1 MTAGSRRAVRTP
13 TTTPST
19 TPTSTKPMST
29 GMRRTFVVASAS
41 LVAVF
46 AASASPVPVFN
57 VYRAENGLTTADL
70 SLSVVAYFAGT
81 ILALLCLGRLAH
93 HLGRRPTGLAT
104 LVTMI
109 AGSLVLLDVTGLG
122 ALVAGRFLMGIGA
135 GLASSAL
142 TSYIADSAP
151 DRPGWVAGVV
161 TSQAPMLGLTVGS
174 VVAGALVQYLP
185 GARVWVYVAMA
196 ALLALCLLLML
207 GCRETGEP
215 TAGAWR
221 SLRPR
226 VSVPPR
232 ARPLLP
238 VALSVFTAT
247 WALGAF
253 YQSFVPTIARDQLHS
268 DNALVVSLLF
278 AAYMAP
284 SVIGAPLVGR
294 LQPARAQRV
303 GMVVFL
309 AGMAGI
315 LTALVTASVALMTA
329 FTIVASVGQGMGV
342 SASMRGLLVGSTAPE
357 RPSLMAAIY
366 LACYTGAM
374 VPSIIAGQLS
384 HVLPTVTIAFGYGA
398 LALIGTAIT
407 LIFARNPSG
416 A

>member
-1 MTAGSRRAVRTP
+1 MPSAVTAPSSGRNP
-13 TTTPST
+13 TA
-19 TPTSTKPMST
+19 PTSDAL
-29 GMRRTFVVASAS
+29 RRTFVVASAS

-46 AASASPVPVFN
+46 AASAAPVPVFN

-81 ILALLCLGRLAH
+81 IIALLCLGRLAH
-93 HLGRRPTGLAT
+93 HLGRRPVGLAT
-104 LVTMI
+104 LLTMI

-122 ALVAGRFLMGIGA
+122 ALVAGRFLMGVGA

-151 DRPGWVAGVV
+151 DRPAWVAGVV
-161 TSQAPMLGLTVGS
+161 TSQAPMLGLTIGS
-174 VVAGALVQYLP
+174 VISGALVQYVP

-215 TAGAWR
+215 TPGVWR

-226 VSVPPR
+226 VSVPAR
-232 ARPLLP
+232 ARSLLP

-284 SVIGAPLVGR
+284 SVAGAPLVGR
-294 LQPARAQRV
+294 LLPATAQRL
-303 GMVVFL
+303 GMVVFVV
-309 AGMAGI
+309 GVTGI
-315 LTALVTASVALMTA
+315 LVALVTTSVVVMTTA
-329 FTIVASVGQGMGV
+329 TIVASVGQGMGV
-342 SASMRGLLVGSTAPE
+342 SASMRALLLGSTAAE
-357 RPSLMAAIY
+357 RPSLMSAIY

-384 HVLPTVTIAFGYGA
+384 HVLPTVTIAFGYGV
-398 LALIGTAIT
+398 LALVATAIT
-407 LIFARNPSG
+407 LVFARNPSG

>member
-1 MTAGSRRAVRTP
+1 MPSAVTAPSSGQNP
-13 TTTPST
+13 TA
-19 TPTSTKPMST
+19 PTSDAL
-29 GMRRTFVVASAS
+29 RRTFVVASAS

-46 AASASPVPVFN
+46 AASAAPVPVFN

-81 ILALLCLGRLAH
+81 IIALLCLGRLAH
-93 HLGRRPTGLAT
+93 HLGRRPVGLAT
-104 LVTMI
+104 LLTMI

-122 ALVAGRFLMGIGA
+122 ALVAGRFLMGVGA

-151 DRPGWVAGVV
+151 DRPAWVAGVV
-161 TSQAPMLGLTVGS
+161 TSQAPMLGLTIGS
-174 VVAGALVQYLP
+174 VISGALVQYVP
-185 GARVWVYVAMA
+185 GARVWVYVVMA

-215 TAGAWR
+215 TPGVWR

-226 VSVPPR
+226 VSVPAR
-232 ARPLLP
+232 ARSLLP

-284 SVIGAPLVGR
+284 SVAGAPLVGR
-294 LQPARAQRV
+294 LLPATAQRL
-303 GMVVFL
+303 GMVVFVV
-309 AGMAGI
+309 GVTGI
-315 LTALVTASVALMTA
+315 LVALVTTSVVVMTTA
-329 FTIVASVGQGMGV
+329 TIVASVGQGMGV
-342 SASMRGLLVGSTAPE
+342 SASMRALLLGSTAAE

-384 HVLPTVTIAFGYGA
+384 HVLPTVTIAFGYGV
-398 LALIGTAIT
+398 LALVATAIT
-407 LIFARNPSG
+407 LVFARNPSG

>member
-1 MTAGSRRAVRTP
+1 MPSAVTAPSSGRNP
-13 TTTPST
+13 TA
-19 TPTSTKPMST
+19 PTSDAL
-29 GMRRTFVVASAS
+29 RRTFVVASAS

-46 AASASPVPVFN
+46 AASAAPVPVFN

-81 ILALLCLGRLAH
+81 IIALLCLGRLAH
-93 HLGRRPTGLAT
+93 HLGRRPVGLAT
-104 LVTMI
+104 LLTMI

-151 DRPGWVAGVV
+151 DRPAWVAGVV
-161 TSQAPMLGLTVGS
+161 TSQAPMLGLTIGS
-174 VVAGALVQYLP
+174 VISGALVQYVP

-215 TAGAWR
+215 TPGVWR

-226 VSVPPR
+226 VSVPAR
-232 ARPLLP
+232 ASSLLP

-284 SVIGAPLVGR
+284 SVAGAPLVGR
-294 LQPARAQRV
+294 LLPATAQRL
-303 GMVVFL
+303 GMVVFVV
-309 AGMAGI
+309 GVTGI
-315 LTALVTASVALMTA
+315 LVALVTTSVVVMTTA
-329 FTIVASVGQGMGV
+329 TIVASVGQGMGV
-342 SASMRGLLVGSTAPE
+342 SASMRALLLGSTAAE

-384 HVLPTVTIAFGYGA
+384 HVLPTVTIAFGYGV
-398 LALIGTAIT
+398 LALVATAIT
-407 LIFARNPSG
+407 LVFARNPSG

>member
-1 MTAGSRRAVRTP
+1 MPSAVTAPSSGQNP
-13 TTTPST
+13 TA
-19 TPTSTKPMST
+19 PTSDAL
-29 GMRRTFVVASAS
+29 RRTFVVASAS

-46 AASASPVPVFN
+46 AASAAPVPVFN

-81 ILALLCLGRLAH
+81 IIALLCLGRLAH
-93 HLGRRPTGLAT
+93 HLGRRPVGLAT
-104 LVTMI
+104 LLTMI

-151 DRPGWVAGVV
+151 DRPAWVAGVV
-161 TSQAPMLGLTVGS
+161 TSQAPMLGLTIGS
-174 VVAGALVQYLP
+174 VISGALVQYVP
-185 GARVWVYVAMA
+185 GARVWVYVVMA

-215 TAGAWR
+215 TPGVWR

-226 VSVPPR
+226 LSVPAR
-232 ARPLLP
+232 ARSLLP

-253 YQSFVPTIARDQLHS
+253 YQSFVPTIARDQMHS

-284 SVIGAPLVGR
+284 SVAGAPLVGR
-294 LQPARAQRV
+294 LLPATAQRL
-303 GMVVFL
+303 GMVVFVV
-309 AGMAGI
+309 GVTGI
-315 LTALVTASVALMTA
+315 LVALVTASVVVMTTA
-329 FTIVASVGQGMGV
+329 TIVASVGQGMGV
-342 SASMRGLLVGSTAPE
+342 SASMRALLLGSTAAE

-384 HVLPTVTIAFGYGA
+384 HVLPTVTIAFGYGV
-398 LALIGTAIT
+398 LALVATAIT
-407 LIFARNPSG
+407 LVFARNPSG

>member
-1 MTAGSRRAVRTP
+1 MPSAVTAPSSGRNP
-13 TTTPST
+13 TA
-19 TPTSTKPMST
+19 PTSDAL
-29 GMRRTFVVASAS
+29 RRTFVVASAS

-46 AASASPVPVFN
+46 AASAAPVPVFN

-81 ILALLCLGRLAH
+81 IIALLCLGRLAH
-93 HLGRRPTGLAT
+93 HLGRRPVGLAT
-104 LVTMI
+104 LLTMI

-122 ALVAGRFLMGIGA
+122 ALVAGRFLMGVGA

-151 DRPGWVAGVV
+151 DRPAWVAGVV
-161 TSQAPMLGLTVGS
+161 TSQAPMLGLTIGS
-174 VVAGALVQYLP
+174 VISGALVQYVP

-196 ALLALCLLLML
+196 ELLALCLLLML

-215 TAGAWR
+215 TPGVWR

-226 VSVPPR
+226 VSVPAR
-232 ARPLLP
+232 ARSLLP

-284 SVIGAPLVGR
+284 SVAGAPLVGR
-294 LQPARAQRV
+294 LLPATAQRL
-303 GMVVFL
+303 GMVVFVV
-309 AGMAGI
+309 GVTGI
-315 LTALVTASVALMTA
+315 LVALVTTSVVVMTTA
-329 FTIVASVGQGMGV
+329 TIVASVGQGMGV
-342 SASMRGLLVGSTAPE
+342 SASMRALLLGSTAAE

-384 HVLPTVTIAFGYGA
+384 HVLPTVTIAFGYGV
-398 LALIGTAIT
+398 LALVATAIT
-407 LIFARNPSG
+407 LVFARNPSG

>member
-1 MTAGSRRAVRTP
+1 MPSAVTAPSSGRNP
-13 TTTPST
+13 TA
-19 TPTSTKPMST
+19 PTSDAL
-29 GMRRTFVVASAS
+29 RRTFVVASAS

-46 AASASPVPVFN
+46 AASAAPVPVFN

-81 ILALLCLGRLAH
+81 IIALLCLGRLAH
-93 HLGRRPTGLAT
+93 HLGRRPVGLAT
-104 LVTMI
+104 LLTMI

-122 ALVAGRFLMGIGA
+122 ALVAGRFLMGVGA

-151 DRPGWVAGVV
+151 DRPAWVAGVV
-161 TSQAPMLGLTVGS
+161 TSQAPMLGLTIGS
-174 VVAGALVQYLP
+174 VISGALVQYVP
-185 GARVWVYVAMA
+185 GARVWVYVVMA

-215 TAGAWR
+215 TPGVWR

-226 VSVPPR
+226 VSVPAR
-232 ARPLLP
+232 ARSLLP

-284 SVIGAPLVGR
+284 SVAGAPLVGR
-294 LQPARAQRV
+294 LLPATAQRL
-303 GMVVFL
+303 GMVVFVV
-309 AGMAGI
+309 GVTGI
-315 LTALVTASVALMTA
+315 LVALVTTSVVVMTTA
-329 FTIVASVGQGMGV
+329 TIVASVGQGMGV
-342 SASMRGLLVGSTAPE
+342 SASMRALLLGSTAAE

-384 HVLPTVTIAFGYGA
+384 HVLPTVTIAFGYGV
-398 LALIGTAIT
+398 LALVATAIT
-407 LIFARNPSG
+407 LVFARNPSG

>member
-1 MTAGSRRAVRTP
+1 MPSAVTAPSSGRNP
-13 TTTPST
+13 TA
-19 TPTSTKPMST
+19 PTSDAL
-29 GMRRTFVVASAS
+29 RRTFVVASAS

-46 AASASPVPVFN
+46 AASAAPVPVFN
-57 VYRAENGLTTADL
+57 VYRADNGLTTADL

-81 ILALLCLGRLAH
+81 IIALLCLGRLAH
-93 HLGRRPTGLAT
+93 HLGRRPVGLAT
-104 LVTMI
+104 LLTMI
-109 AGSLVLLDVTGLG
+109 AGLVLLDVTGLG

-151 DRPGWVAGVV
+151 DRPAWVAGVV
-161 TSQAPMLGLTVGS
+161 TSQAPMLGLTIGS
-174 VVAGALVQYLP
+174 VISGALVQYVP

-215 TAGAWR
+215 TPGVWR

-226 VSVPPR
+226 VSVPAR
-232 ARPLLP
+232 ARSLLP

-284 SVIGAPLVGR
+284 SVAGAPLVGR
-294 LQPARAQRV
+294 LLPATAQRL
-303 GMVVFL
+303 GMVVFVV
-309 AGMAGI
+309 GVTGI
-315 LTALVTASVALMTA
+315 LVALVTTSVVVMTTA
-329 FTIVASVGQGMGV
+329 TIVASVGQGMGV
-342 SASMRGLLVGSTAPE
+342 SASMRALLLGSTAAE

-384 HVLPTVTIAFGYGA
+384 HVLPTVTIAFGYGV
-398 LALIGTAIT
+398 LALVATAIT
-407 LIFARNPSG
+407 LVFARNPSG

>member
-1 MTAGSRRAVRTP
+1 MPSAVTAPSSGRNP
-13 TTTPST
+13 TA
-19 TPTSTKPMST
+19 PTSDAL
-29 GMRRTFVVASAS
+29 RRTFVVASAS

-46 AASASPVPVFN
+46 AASAAPVPVFN

-81 ILALLCLGRLAH
+81 IIALLCLGRLAH
-93 HLGRRPTGLAT
+93 HLGRRPVGLAT
-104 LVTMI
+104 LLTMI

-151 DRPGWVAGVV
+151 DRPAWVAGVV
-161 TSQAPMLGLTVGS
+161 TSQAPMLGLTIGS
-174 VVAGALVQYLP
+174 VISGALVQYVP

-215 TAGAWR
+215 TPGVWR

-226 VSVPPR
+226 LSVPAR
-232 ARPLLP
+232 ARSLLP

-284 SVIGAPLVGR
+284 SVAGAPLVGR
-294 LQPARAQRV
+294 LLPATAQRL
-303 GMVVFL
+303 GMVVFVV
-309 AGMAGI
+309 GVTGI
-315 LTALVTASVALMTA
+315 LVALVTTSVVVMTTA
-329 FTIVASVGQGMGV
+329 TIVASVGQGMGV
-342 SASMRGLLVGSTAPE
+342 SASMRALLLGSTAAE

-384 HVLPTVTIAFGYGA
+384 LVLPTVTIAFGYGV
-398 LALIGTAIT
+398 LALVATAIT
-407 LIFARNPSG
+407 LVFARNPSG

>member
-1 MTAGSRRAVRTP
+1 MPSAVTAPSSGRNP
-13 TTTPST
+13 TA
-19 TPTSTKPMST
+19 PTSDAL
-29 GMRRTFVVASAS
+29 RRTFVVASAS

-46 AASASPVPVFN
+46 AASAAPVPVFN
-57 VYRAENGLTTADL
+57 VYRADNGLTTADL

-81 ILALLCLGRLAH
+81 IIALLCLGRLAH
-93 HLGRRPTGLAT
+93 HLGRRPVGLAT
-104 LVTMI
+104 LLTMI
-109 AGSLVLLDVTGLG
+109 ASSLVLLDVTGLG

-151 DRPGWVAGVV
+151 DRPAWVAGVV
-161 TSQAPMLGLTVGS
+161 TSQAPMLGLTIGS
-174 VVAGALVQYLP
+174 VISGALVQYVP

-215 TAGAWR
+215 TPGVWR

-226 VSVPPR
+226 VSVPAR
-232 ARPLLP
+232 ARSLLP

-284 SVIGAPLVGR
+284 SVAGAPLVGR
-294 LQPARAQRV
+294 LLPATAQRL
-303 GMVVFL
+303 GMVVFVV
-309 AGMAGI
+309 GVTGI
-315 LTALVTASVALMTA
+315 LVALVTTSVVVMTTA
-329 FTIVASVGQGMGV
+329 TIVASVGQGMGV
-342 SASMRGLLVGSTAPE
+342 SASMRALLLGSTAAE

-384 HVLPTVTIAFGYGA
+384 HVLPTVTIAFGYGV
-398 LALIGTAIT
+398 LALVATAIT
-407 LIFARNPSG
+407 LVFARNPSG

>member
-1 MTAGSRRAVRTP
+1 MTAPSSGRNP
-13 TTTPST
+13 TA
-19 TPTSTKPMST
+19 PTSDAL
-29 GMRRTFVVASAS
+29 RRTFVVASAS

-46 AASASPVPVFN
+46 AASAAPVPVFN

-81 ILALLCLGRLAH
+81 IIALLCLGRLAH
-93 HLGRRPTGLAT
+93 HLGRRPVGLAT
-104 LVTMI
+104 LLTMI

-122 ALVAGRFLMGIGA
+122 ALVAGRFLMGVGA

-151 DRPGWVAGVV
+151 DRPAWAAGVV
-161 TSQAPMLGLTVGS
+161 TSQAPMLGLTIGS
-174 VVAGALVQYLP
+174 VISGALVQYVP

-215 TAGAWR
+215 TPGVWR

-226 VSVPPR
+226 VSVPAR
-232 ARPLLP
+232 ARSLLP

-284 SVIGAPLVGR
+284 SVAGAPLVGR
-294 LQPARAQRV
+294 LLPATAQRL
-303 GMVVFL
+303 GMVVFVV
-309 AGMAGI
+309 GVTGI
-315 LTALVTASVALMTA
+315 LVALVTTSVVVMTTA
-329 FTIVASVGQGMGV
+329 TIVASVGQGMGV
-342 SASMRGLLVGSTAPE
+342 SASMRALLLGSTAAE

-384 HVLPTVTIAFGYGA
+384 HVLPTVTIAFGYGV
-398 LALIGTAIT
+398 LALVATAIT
-407 LIFARNPSG
+407 LVFARNPSG

>member
-1 MTAGSRRAVRTP
+1 MPSAVTAPSSGRNP
-13 TTTPST
+13 TA
-19 TPTSTKPMST
+19 PTSDAL
-29 GMRRTFVVASAS
+29 RRTFVVASAS

-46 AASASPVPVFN
+46 AASAAPVPVFN

-81 ILALLCLGRLAH
+81 IIALLCLGRLAH
-93 HLGRRPTGLAT
+93 HLGRRPVGLAT
-104 LVTMI
+104 LLTMI
-109 AGSLVLLDVTGLG
+109 ACSLVLLDVTGLG
-122 ALVAGRFLMGIGA
+122 ALVAGRFLMGVGA

-151 DRPGWVAGVV
+151 DRPAWAAGVV
-161 TSQAPMLGLTVGS
+161 TSQAPMLGLTIGS
-174 VVAGALVQYLP
+174 VISGALVQYVP
-185 GARVWVYVAMA
+185 GARVWVYVVMA

-215 TAGAWR
+215 TPGVWR

-226 VSVPPR
+226 VSVPAR
-232 ARPLLP
+232 ARSLLP

-284 SVIGAPLVGR
+284 SVAGAPLVGR
-294 LQPARAQRV
+294 LLPATAQRL
-303 GMVVFL
+303 GMVVFVV
-309 AGMAGI
+309 GVTGI
-315 LTALVTASVALMTA
+315 LVALVTTSVVVMTTA
-329 FTIVASVGQGMGV
+329 TIVASVGQGMGV
-342 SASMRGLLVGSTAPE
+342 SASMRALLLGSTAAE

-384 HVLPTVTIAFGYGA
+384 HVLPTVTIAFGYGV
-398 LALIGTAIT
+398 LALVATAIT
-407 LIFARNPSG
+407 LVFARNPSG

>member
-1 MTAGSRRAVRTP
+1 MPSAVTAPSSGQNP
-13 TTTPST
+13 TA
-19 TPTSTKPMST
+19 PTSDAL
-29 GMRRTFVVASAS
+29 RRTFVVASAS

-46 AASASPVPVFN
+46 AASAAPVPVFN

-81 ILALLCLGRLAH
+81 IIALLCLGRLAH
-93 HLGRRPTGLAT
+93 HLGRRPVGLAT
-104 LVTMI
+104 LLTMI

-151 DRPGWVAGVV
+151 DRPAWVAGVV
-161 TSQAPMLGLTVGS
+161 TSQAPMLGLTIGS
-174 VVAGALVQYLP
+174 VISGALVQYVP

-215 TAGAWR
+215 TPGVWR

-226 VSVPPR
+226 VSVPAR
-232 ARPLLP
+232 ARSLLP

-284 SVIGAPLVGR
+284 SVAGAPLVGR
-294 LQPARAQRV
+294 LLPATAQRL
-303 GMVVFL
+303 GMVVFVV
-309 AGMAGI
+309 GVTGI
-315 LTALVTASVALMTA
+315 LVALVTTSVVVMTTA
-329 FTIVASVGQGMGV
+329 TIVASVGQGMGV
-342 SASMRGLLVGSTAPE
+342 SASMRALLLGSTAAE

-384 HVLPTVTIAFGYGA
+384 HVLPTVTIAFGYGV
-398 LALIGTAIT
+398 LALVATAIT
-407 LIFARNPSG
+407 LVFARNPSG

>member
-1 MTAGSRRAVRTP
+1 MPSAVTAPSSGRNP
-13 TTTPST
+13 TA
-19 TPTSTKPMST
+19 PTSDAL
-29 GMRRTFVVASAS
+29 RRTFVVASAS

-46 AASASPVPVFN
+46 AASAAPVPVFN

-81 ILALLCLGRLAH
+81 IIALLCLGRLAH
-93 HLGRRPTGLAT
+93 HLGRRPVGLAT
-104 LVTMI
+104 LLTMI

-122 ALVAGRFLMGIGA
+122 ALVAGRFLTGVGA

-151 DRPGWVAGVV
+151 DRPAWVAGVV
-161 TSQAPMLGLTVGS
+161 TSQAPMLGLTIGS
-174 VVAGALVQYLP
+174 VISGALVQYVP

-215 TAGAWR
+215 TPGVWR

-226 VSVPPR
+226 VSVPAR
-232 ARPLLP
+232 ARSLLP

-284 SVIGAPLVGR
+284 SVAGAPLVGR
-294 LQPARAQRV
+294 LLPATAQRL
-303 GMVVFL
+303 GMVVFVV
-309 AGMAGI
+309 GVTGI
-315 LTALVTASVALMTA
+315 LVALVTTSVVVMTTA
-329 FTIVASVGQGMGV
+329 TIVASVGQGMGV
-342 SASMRGLLVGSTAPE
+342 SASMRALLLGSTAAE

-384 HVLPTVTIAFGYGA
+384 HVLPTVTIAFGYGV
-398 LALIGTAIT
+398 LALVATAIT
-407 LIFARNPSG
+407 LVFARNPSG

>member
-1 MTAGSRRAVRTP
+1 MPSAVTAPSSGRNP
-13 TTTPST
+13 TA
-19 TPTSTKPMST
+19 PTSDAL
-29 GMRRTFVVASAS
+29 RRTFVVASAS

-46 AASASPVPVFN
+46 AASAAPVPVFN

-81 ILALLCLGRLAH
+81 IIALLCLGRLAH
-93 HLGRRPTGLAT
+93 HLGRRPVGLAT
-104 LVTMI
+104 LLTMI
-109 AGSLVLLDVTGLG
+109 AGNLVLLDVTGLG

-151 DRPGWVAGVV
+151 DRPAWVAGVV
-161 TSQAPMLGLTVGS
+161 TSQAPMLGLTIGS
-174 VVAGALVQYLP
+174 VISGALVQYVP
-185 GARVWVYVAMA
+185 GARVWVYAAMA

-215 TAGAWR
+215 TPGVWR

-226 VSVPPR
+226 VSVPAR
-232 ARPLLP
+232 ARSLLP

-284 SVIGAPLVGR
+284 SVAGAPLVGR
-294 LQPARAQRV
+294 LLPATAQRL
-303 GMVVFL
+303 GMVVFVV
-309 AGMAGI
+309 GVTGI
-315 LTALVTASVALMTA
+315 LVALVTTSVVVMTTA
-329 FTIVASVGQGMGV
+329 TIVASVGQGMGV
-342 SASMRGLLVGSTAPE
+342 SASMRALLLGSTAAE

-384 HVLPTVTIAFGYGA
+384 HVLPTVTIAFGYGV
-398 LALIGTAIT
+398 LALVATAIT
-407 LIFARNPSG
+407 LVFARNPSG

>member
-1 MTAGSRRAVRTP
+1 MPSAVTAPSSGRNP
-13 TTTPST
+13 TA
-19 TPTSTKPMST
+19 PTSDAL
-29 GMRRTFVVASAS
+29 RRTFVVASAS

-46 AASASPVPVFN
+46 AASAAPVPVFN
-57 VYRAENGLTTADL
+57 VYRADNGLTTADL

-81 ILALLCLGRLAH
+81 IIALLCLGRLAH
-93 HLGRRPTGLAT
+93 HLGRRPVGLAT
-104 LVTMI
+104 LLTMI

-122 ALVAGRFLMGIGA
+122 ALVAGRFLMGVGA

-151 DRPGWVAGVV
+151 DRPAWVAGVV
-161 TSQAPMLGLTVGS
+161 TSQAPMLGLTIGS
-174 VVAGALVQYLP
+174 VISGALVQYVP
-185 GARVWVYVAMA
+185 GARVWVYVVMA

-215 TAGAWR
+215 TPGVWR

-226 VSVPPR
+226 VSVPAR
-232 ARPLLP
+232 ARSLLP

-284 SVIGAPLVGR
+284 SVAGAPLVGR
-294 LQPARAQRV
+294 LLPATAQRL
-303 GMVVFL
+303 GMVVFVV
-309 AGMAGI
+309 GVTGI
-315 LTALVTASVALMTA
+315 LVALVTTSVVVMTTA
-329 FTIVASVGQGMGV
+329 TIVASVGQGMGV
-342 SASMRGLLVGSTAPE
+342 SASMRALLLGSTAAE

-384 HVLPTVTIAFGYGA
+384 HVLPTVTIAFGYGV
-398 LALIGTAIT
+398 LALVATAIT
-407 LIFARNPSG
+407 LVFARNPSG

>member
-1 MTAGSRRAVRTP
+1 MPSAVTAPSSGQNP
-13 TTTPST
+13 TA
-19 TPTSTKPMST
+19 PTSDAL
-29 GMRRTFVVASAS
+29 RRTFVVASAS

-46 AASASPVPVFN
+46 AASAAPVPVFN

-81 ILALLCLGRLAH
+81 IIALLCLGRLAH
-93 HLGRRPTGLAT
+93 HLGRRPVGLAT
-104 LVTMI
+104 LLTMI

-122 ALVAGRFLMGIGA
+122 ALVAGRFLMGVGA

-151 DRPGWVAGVV
+151 DRPAWAAGVV
-161 TSQAPMLGLTVGS
+161 TSQAPMLGLTIGS
-174 VVAGALVQYLP
+174 VISGALVQYVP
-185 GARVWVYVAMA
+185 GARVWVYVVMA

-215 TAGAWR
+215 TPGVWR

-226 VSVPPR
+226 VSVPAR
-232 ARPLLP
+232 ARSLLP

-284 SVIGAPLVGR
+284 SVAGAPLVGR
-294 LQPARAQRV
+294 LLPATAQRL
-303 GMVVFL
+303 GMVVFVV
-309 AGMAGI
+309 GVTGI
-315 LTALVTASVALMTA
+315 LVALVTTSVVVMTTA
-329 FTIVASVGQGMGV
+329 TIVASVGQGMGV
-342 SASMRGLLVGSTAPE
+342 SASMRALLLGSTAAE

-384 HVLPTVTIAFGYGA
+384 HVLPTVTIAFGYGV
-398 LALIGTAIT
+398 LALVATAIT
-407 LIFARNPSG
+407 LVFARNPSG

>member
-1 MTAGSRRAVRTP
+1 MPSAVTAPSSGRNP
-13 TTTPST
+13 TA
-19 TPTSTKPMST
+19 PTSDAL
-29 GMRRTFVVASAS
+29 RRTFVVASAS

-46 AASASPVPVFN
+46 AASAAPVPVFN

-81 ILALLCLGRLAH
+81 IIALLCLGRLAH
-93 HLGRRPTGLAT
+93 HLGRRPVGLAT
-104 LVTMI
+104 LLTMI

-122 ALVAGRFLMGIGA
+122 ALVAGRFLMGVGA

-151 DRPGWVAGVV
+151 DRPAWAAGVV
-161 TSQAPMLGLTVGS
+161 TSQAPMLGLTIGS
-174 VVAGALVQYLP
+174 VISGALVQYVP

-215 TAGAWR
+215 TPGVWR

-226 VSVPPR
+226 VSVPAR
-232 ARPLLP
+232 ARSLLP

-284 SVIGAPLVGR
+284 SVAGAPLVGR
-294 LQPARAQRV
+294 LLPATAQRL
-303 GMVVFL
+303 GMVVFVV
-309 AGMAGI
+309 GVTGI
-315 LTALVTASVALMTA
+315 LVALVTTSVVVMTTA
-329 FTIVASVGQGMGV
+329 TIVASVGQGMSV
-342 SASMRGLLVGSTAPE
+342 SASMRALLLGSTAAE

-384 HVLPTVTIAFGYGA
+384 HVLPTVTIAFGYGV
-398 LALIGTAIT
+398 LALVATAIT
-407 LIFARNPSG
+407 LVFARNPSG

>member
-1 MTAGSRRAVRTP
+1 MPSAVTAPSSGRNP
-13 TTTPST
+13 TA
-19 TPTSTKPMST
+19 PTSDAL
-29 GMRRTFVVASAS
+29 RRTFVVASAS

-46 AASASPVPVFN
+46 AASAAPVPVFN
-57 VYRAENGLTTADL
+57 VYRADNGLTTADL

-81 ILALLCLGRLAH
+81 IIALLCLGRLAH
-93 HLGRRPTGLAT
+93 HLGRRPVGLAT
-104 LVTMI
+104 LLTMI

-122 ALVAGRFLMGIGA
+122 ALVAGRFLMGVGA

-151 DRPGWVAGVV
+151 DRPAWVAGVV
-161 TSQAPMLGLTVGS
+161 TSQAPMLGLTIGS
-174 VVAGALVQYLP
+174 VISGALVQYVP

-215 TAGAWR
+215 TPGVWR

-226 VSVPPR
+226 VSVPAR
-232 ARPLLP
+232 ARSLLP

-284 SVIGAPLVGR
+284 SVAGAPLVGR
-294 LQPARAQRV
+294 LLPATAQRL
-303 GMVVFL
+303 GMVVFVV
-309 AGMAGI
+309 GVTGI
-315 LTALVTASVALMTA
+315 LVALVTTSVVVMTTA
-329 FTIVASVGQGMGV
+329 TIVASVGQGMGV
-342 SASMRGLLVGSTAPE
+342 SASMRALLLGSTAAE

-384 HVLPTVTIAFGYGA
+384 HVLPTVTIAFGYGV
-398 LALIGTAIT
+398 LALVATAIT
-407 LIFARNPSG
+407 LVFARNPSG

>member
-1 MTAGSRRAVRTP
+1 MPSAVTAPSSGRHP
-13 TTTPST
+13 TA
-19 TPTSTKPMST
+19 PTSDAL
-29 GMRRTFVVASAS
+29 RRTFVVASAS

-46 AASASPVPVFN
+46 AASAAPVPVFN

-81 ILALLCLGRLAH
+81 IIALLCLGRLAH
-93 HLGRRPTGLAT
+93 HLGRRPVGLAT
-104 LVTMI
+104 LLTMI

-122 ALVAGRFLMGIGA
+122 ALVAGRFLMGVGA

-151 DRPGWVAGVV
+151 DRPAWAAGVV
-161 TSQAPMLGLTVGS
+161 TSQAPMLGLTIGS
-174 VVAGALVQYLP
+174 VISGALVQYVP

-215 TAGAWR
+215 TPGVWR

-226 VSVPPR
+226 VSVPAR
-232 ARPLLP
+232 ARSLLP

-284 SVIGAPLVGR
+284 SVAGAPLVGR
-294 LQPARAQRV
+294 LLPATAQRL
-303 GMVVFL
+303 GMVVFVV
-309 AGMAGI
+309 GVTGI
-315 LTALVTASVALMTA
+315 LVALVTTSVVVMTTA
-329 FTIVASVGQGMGV
+329 TIVASVGQGMGV
-342 SASMRGLLVGSTAPE
+342 SASMRALLLGSTAAE

-384 HVLPTVTIAFGYGA
+384 HVLPTVTIAFGYGV
-398 LALIGTAIT
+398 LALVATAIT
-407 LIFARNPSG
+407 LVFARNPSG

>member
-1 MTAGSRRAVRTP
+1 MPSAVTAPSSGQNP
-13 TTTPST
+13 TA
-19 TPTSTKPMST
+19 PTSDAL
-29 GMRRTFVVASAS
+29 RRTFVVASAS

-46 AASASPVPVFN
+46 AASPAPVPVFN

-81 ILALLCLGRLAH
+81 IIALLCLGRLAH
-93 HLGRRPTGLAT
+93 HLGRRPVGLAT
-104 LVTMI
+104 LLTMI

-122 ALVAGRFLMGIGA
+122 ALVAGRFLMGVGA

-151 DRPGWVAGVV
+151 DRPAWVAGVV
-161 TSQAPMLGLTVGS
+161 TSQAPMLGLTIGS
-174 VVAGALVQYLP
+174 VISGALVQYVP

-215 TAGAWR
+215 TPGVWR

-226 VSVPPR
+226 VSVPAR
-232 ARPLLP
+232 ARSLLP

-284 SVIGAPLVGR
+284 SVAGAPLVGR
-294 LQPARAQRV
+294 LLPATAQRL
-303 GMVVFL
+303 GMVVFVV
-309 AGMAGI
+309 GVTGI
-315 LTALVTASVALMTA
+315 LVALVTTSVVAMTTA
-329 FTIVASVGQGMGV
+329 TIVASVGQGMGV
-342 SASMRGLLVGSTAPE
+342 SASMRALLLGSTAAE

-384 HVLPTVTIAFGYGA
+384 HVLPTVTIAFGYGV
-398 LALIGTAIT
+398 LALVATAIT
-407 LIFARNPSG
+407 LVFARNPSG

>member
-1 MTAGSRRAVRTP
+1 MPSAVTAPSSGQNP
-13 TTTPST
+13 TA
-19 TPTSTKPMST
+19 PTSDAL
-29 GMRRTFVVASAS
+29 RRTFVVASAS

-46 AASASPVPVFN
+46 AASAAPVPVFN

-81 ILALLCLGRLAH
+81 IIALLCLGRLAH
-93 HLGRRPTGLAT
+93 HLGRRPVGLAT
-104 LVTMI
+104 LLTMI

-151 DRPGWVAGVV
+151 DRPAWVAGVV
-161 TSQAPMLGLTVGS
+161 TSQAPMLGLTIGS
-174 VVAGALVQYLP
+174 VISGALVQYVP

-215 TAGAWR
+215 TPGVWR

-226 VSVPPR
+226 VSVPAR
-232 ARPLLP
+232 ARSLLP

-284 SVIGAPLVGR
+284 SVAGAPLVGR
-294 LQPARAQRV
+294 LLPATAQRL
-303 GMVVFL
+303 GMVVFVV
-309 AGMAGI
+309 G
-315 LTALVTASVALMTA
+315 VT
-329 FTIVASVGQGMGV
+329 G
-342 SASMRGLLVGSTAPE
+342 
-357 RPSLMAAIY
+357 
-366 LACYTGAM
+366 
-374 VPSIIAGQLS
+374 
-384 HVLPTVTIAFGYGA
+384 TVTIAFGYGV
-398 LALIGTAIT
+398 LALVATAIT
-407 LIFARNPSG
+407 LVFARNPSG

>member
-1 MTAGSRRAVRTP
+1 MPSAVTAPSSGRNP
-13 TTTPST
+13 TA
-19 TPTSTKPMST
+19 PTSDAL
-29 GMRRTFVVASAS
+29 RRTFVVASAS

-46 AASASPVPVFN
+46 AASAAPVPVFN

-81 ILALLCLGRLAH
+81 IIALLCLGRLAH
-93 HLGRRPTGLAT
+93 HLGRRPVGLAT
-104 LVTMI
+104 LLTMI

-151 DRPGWVAGVV
+151 DRPAWVAGVV
-161 TSQAPMLGLTVGS
+161 TSQAPMLGLTIGS
-174 VVAGALVQYLP
+174 VISGALVQYVP

-215 TAGAWR
+215 TPGVWR

-226 VSVPPR
+226 VSVPAR
-232 ARPLLP
+232 ARSLLP

-284 SVIGAPLVGR
+284 SVAGAPLVGR
-294 LQPARAQRV
+294 LLPATAQRL
-303 GMVVFL
+303 GMVVFVV
-309 AGMAGI
+309 GVTGI
-315 LTALVTASVALMTA
+315 LVALVTTSVVVMTTA
-329 FTIVASVGQGMGV
+329 TIVASVGQGMGV
-342 SASMRGLLVGSTAPE
+342 SASMRALLLGSTAAE

-384 HVLPTVTIAFGYGA
+384 HVLPTVTIAFGYGV
-398 LALIGTAIT
+398 LALVATAIT
-407 LIFARNPSG
+407 LVFARNPSG

>member
-1 MTAGSRRAVRTP
+1 MPSAVTAPSSGRNP
-13 TTTPST
+13 TA
-19 TPTSTKPMST
+19 PTSDAL
-29 GMRRTFVVASAS
+29 RRTFVVASAS

-46 AASASPVPVFN
+46 AASAAPVPVFN

-81 ILALLCLGRLAH
+81 IIALLCLGRLAH
-93 HLGRRPTGLAT
+93 HLGRRPVGLAT
-104 LVTMI
+104 LLTMI

-122 ALVAGRFLMGIGA
+122 ALVAGRFLMGVRA
-135 GLASSAL
+135 GVASSAL

-151 DRPGWVAGVV
+151 DRPAWAAGVV
-161 TSQAPMLGLTVGS
+161 TSQAPMLGLTIGS
-174 VVAGALVQYLP
+174 VISGALVQYVP
-185 GARVWVYVAMA
+185 GARVWVYVVMA

-215 TAGAWR
+215 TPGVWR

-226 VSVPPR
+226 VSVPAR
-232 ARPLLP
+232 ARSLLP

-284 SVIGAPLVGR
+284 SVAGAPLVGR
-294 LQPARAQRV
+294 LLPATAQRL
-303 GMVVFL
+303 GMVVFVV
-309 AGMAGI
+309 GVTGI
-315 LTALVTASVALMTA
+315 LVALVTTSVVVMTTA
-329 FTIVASVGQGMGV
+329 TIVASVGQGMGV
-342 SASMRGLLVGSTAPE
+342 SASMRALLLGSTAAE

-384 HVLPTVTIAFGYGA
+384 HVLPTVTIAFGYGV
-398 LALIGTAIT
+398 LALVATAIT
-407 LIFARNPSG
+407 LVFARNPSG

>member
-1 MTAGSRRAVRTP
+1 MPSAVTAPSSGQNP
-13 TTTPST
+13 TA
-19 TPTSTKPMST
+19 PTSDAL
-29 GMRRTFVVASAS
+29 RRTFVVASAS

-46 AASASPVPVFN
+46 AASAAPVPVFN

-81 ILALLCLGRLAH
+81 IIALLCLGRLAH
-93 HLGRRPTGLAT
+93 HLGRRPVGLAT
-104 LVTMI
+104 LLTMI

-122 ALVAGRFLMGIGA
+122 ALVAGRFLMGVGA

-151 DRPGWVAGVV
+151 DRPAWAAGVV
-161 TSQAPMLGLTVGS
+161 TSQAPMLGLTIGS
-174 VVAGALVQYLP
+174 VISGALVQYVP

-215 TAGAWR
+215 TPGVWR

-226 VSVPPR
+226 VSVPAR
-232 ARPLLP
+232 ARSLLP

-284 SVIGAPLVGR
+284 SVAGAPLVGR
-294 LQPARAQRV
+294 LLPATAQRL
-303 GMVVFL
+303 GMVVFVV
-309 AGMAGI
+309 GVTGI
-315 LTALVTASVALMTA
+315 LVALVTTSVVVMTTA
-329 FTIVASVGQGMGV
+329 TIVASVGQGMGV
-342 SASMRGLLVGSTAPE
+342 SASMRALLLGSTAAE

-384 HVLPTVTIAFGYGA
+384 HVLPTVTIAFGYGV
-398 LALIGTAIT
+398 LALVATAIT
-407 LIFARNPSG
+407 LVFARNPSG

>member
-1 MTAGSRRAVRTP
+1 MPSAVTAPSSGQNP
-13 TTTPST
+13 TA
-19 TPTSTKPMST
+19 PTSDAL
-29 GMRRTFVVASAS
+29 RRTFVVASAS

-46 AASASPVPVFN
+46 AASAAPVPAFN
-57 VYRAENGLTTADL
+57 VYRAENGLSTADL

-81 ILALLCLGRLAH
+81 IIALLCLGRLAH
-93 HLGRRPTGLAT
+93 HLGRRPVGLAT
-104 LVTMI
+104 LLTMI

-151 DRPGWVAGVV
+151 ERPAWVAGVV
-161 TSQAPMLGLTVGS
+161 TSQAPMLGLTIGS
-174 VVAGALVQYLP
+174 VISGALVQYVP

-215 TAGAWR
+215 TPGVWR

-226 VSVPPR
+226 VSVPAR
-232 ARPLLP
+232 ARSLLP
-238 VALSVFTAT
+238 LALSVFTAT

-284 SVIGAPLVGR
+284 SVAGAPLVGR
-294 LQPARAQRV
+294 LLPATAQRL
-303 GMVVFL
+303 GMVVFVV
-309 AGMAGI
+309 GITGI
-315 LTALVTASVALMTA
+315 LVALVTASVVVMTTA
-329 FTIVASVGQGMGV
+329 TIVASVGQGMGV
-342 SASMRGLLVGSTAPE
+342 SASMRALLLGSTAAE

-384 HVLPTVTIAFGYGA
+384 HVLPTVTIAFGYGV
-398 LALIGTAIT
+398 LALVATAIT
-407 LIFARNPSG
+407 LVFARNPSG

>member
-1 MTAGSRRAVRTP
+1 MPSAVTAPSSGQNP
-13 TTTPST
+13 TA
-19 TPTSTKPMST
+19 PTSDAL
-29 GMRRTFVVASAS
+29 RRTFVVASAS

-46 AASASPVPVFN
+46 AASAAPVPVFN

-81 ILALLCLGRLAH
+81 IIALLCLGRLAH
-93 HLGRRPTGLAT
+93 HLGRRPVGLAT
-104 LVTMI
+104 LLTMI

-151 DRPGWVAGVV
+151 DRPAWVAGVV
-161 TSQAPMLGLTVGS
+161 TSQAPMLGLTIGS
-174 VVAGALVQYLP
+174 VISGALVQYVP
-185 GARVWVYVAMA
+185 GARVWVYVVMA

-215 TAGAWR
+215 TPGVWR

-226 VSVPPR
+226 VSVPAR
-232 ARPLLP
+232 ARSLLP

-284 SVIGAPLVGR
+284 SVAGAPLVGR
-294 LQPARAQRV
+294 LLPATAQRL
-303 GMVVFL
+303 GMVVFVV
-309 AGMAGI
+309 GVTGI
-315 LTALVTASVALMTA
+315 LVALVTTSVVVMTTA
-329 FTIVASVGQGMGV
+329 TIVASVGQGMGV
-342 SASMRGLLVGSTAPE
+342 SASMRALLLGSTAAE

-384 HVLPTVTIAFGYGA
+384 HVLPTVTIAFGYGV
-398 LALIGTAIT
+398 LALVATAIT
-407 LIFARNPSG
+407 LVFARNPSG

>member
-1 MTAGSRRAVRTP
+1 MPSAVTAPSSGRNP
-13 TTTPST
+13 TA
-19 TPTSTKPMST
+19 PTSDAL
-29 GMRRTFVVASAS
+29 RRTFVVASAS

-46 AASASPVPVFN
+46 AASAAPVPVFN
-57 VYRAENGLTTADL
+57 VYRADNGLTTADL

-81 ILALLCLGRLAH
+81 IIALLCLGRLAH
-93 HLGRRPTGLAT
+93 HLGRRPVGLAT
-104 LVTMI
+104 LLTMI

-151 DRPGWVAGVV
+151 DRPAWVAGVV
-161 TSQAPMLGLTVGS
+161 TSQAPMLGLTIGS
-174 VVAGALVQYLP
+174 VISGALVQYVP
-185 GARVWVYVAMA
+185 GARVWVYVVMA

-215 TAGAWR
+215 TPGVWR

-226 VSVPPR
+226 VSVPAR
-232 ARPLLP
+232 ARSLLP

-284 SVIGAPLVGR
+284 SVAGAPLVGR
-294 LQPARAQRV
+294 LLPATAQRL
-303 GMVVFL
+303 GMVVFVV
-309 AGMAGI
+309 GVTGI
-315 LTALVTASVALMTA
+315 LVALVTTSVVVMTTA
-329 FTIVASVGQGMGV
+329 TIVASVGQGMGV
-342 SASMRGLLVGSTAPE
+342 SASMRALLLGSTAAE

-384 HVLPTVTIAFGYGA
+384 HVLPTVTIAFGYGV
-398 LALIGTAIT
+398 LALVATAIT
-407 LIFARNPSG
+407 LVFARNPSG

>member
-1 MTAGSRRAVRTP
+1 MPSAVTAPSSGQNP
-13 TTTPST
+13 TA
-19 TPTSTKPMST
+19 PTSDAL
-29 GMRRTFVVASAS
+29 RRTFVVASAS

-46 AASASPVPVFN
+46 AASPAPVPVFN

-81 ILALLCLGRLAH
+81 IIALLCLGRLAH
-93 HLGRRPTGLAT
+93 HLGRRPVGLAT
-104 LVTMI
+104 LLTMI

-122 ALVAGRFLMGIGA
+122 ALVAGRFLMGVGA

-151 DRPGWVAGVV
+151 DRPAWVAGVV
-161 TSQAPMLGLTVGS
+161 TSQAPMLGLTIGS
-174 VVAGALVQYLP
+174 VISGALVQYVP

-215 TAGAWR
+215 TPGVWR

-226 VSVPPR
+226 VSVPAR
-232 ARPLLP
+232 ARSLLP

-284 SVIGAPLVGR
+284 SVAGAPLVGR
-294 LQPARAQRV
+294 LLPATAQRL
-303 GMVVFL
+303 GMVVFVV
-309 AGMAGI
+309 GVTGI
-315 LTALVTASVALMTA
+315 LVALVTTSVVVMTTA
-329 FTIVASVGQGMGV
+329 TIVASVGQGMGV
-342 SASMRGLLVGSTAPE
+342 SASMRALLLGSTAAE

-384 HVLPTVTIAFGYGA
+384 HVLPTVTIAFGYGV
-398 LALIGTAIT
+398 LALVATAIT
-407 LIFARNPSG
+407 LVFARNPSG

>member
-1 MTAGSRRAVRTP
+1 MPSAVTAPSSGQNP
-13 TTTPST
+13 TA
-19 TPTSTKPMST
+19 PTSDAL
-29 GMRRTFVVASAS
+29 RRTFVVASAS

-46 AASASPVPVFN
+46 AASAAPVPVFN
-57 VYRAENGLTTADL
+57 VYRADNGLTTADL

-81 ILALLCLGRLAH
+81 IIALLCLGRLAH
-93 HLGRRPTGLAT
+93 HLGRRPVGLAT
-104 LVTMI
+104 LLTMI

-122 ALVAGRFLMGIGA
+122 ALVAGRFLMGVGA

-151 DRPGWVAGVV
+151 DRPAWVAGVV
-161 TSQAPMLGLTVGS
+161 TSQAPMLGLTIGS
-174 VVAGALVQYLP
+174 VISGALVQYVP
-185 GARVWVYVAMA
+185 GARVWVYVVMA

-215 TAGAWR
+215 TPGVWR

-226 VSVPPR
+226 VSVPAR
-232 ARPLLP
+232 ARSLLP

-284 SVIGAPLVGR
+284 SVAGAPLVGR
-294 LQPARAQRV
+294 LLPATAQRL
-303 GMVVFL
+303 GMVVFVV
-309 AGMAGI
+309 GVTGI
-315 LTALVTASVALMTA
+315 LVALVTTSVVVMTTA
-329 FTIVASVGQGMGV
+329 TIVASVGQGMGV
-342 SASMRGLLVGSTAPE
+342 SASMRALLLGSTAAE

-384 HVLPTVTIAFGYGA
+384 HVLPTVTIAFGYGV
-398 LALIGTAIT
+398 LALVATAIT
-407 LIFARNPSG
+407 LVFARNPSG

>member
-1 MTAGSRRAVRTP
+1 MPSAVTAPSSGRNP
-13 TTTPST
+13 TA
-19 TPTSTKPMST
+19 PTSDAL
-29 GMRRTFVVASAS
+29 RRTFVVASAS

-46 AASASPVPVFN
+46 AASAAPVPVFN

-81 ILALLCLGRLAH
+81 IIALLCLGRLAH
-93 HLGRRPTGLAT
+93 HLGRRPVGLAT
-104 LVTMI
+104 LLTMI

-122 ALVAGRFLMGIGA
+122 ALVAGRFLMGVGA

-151 DRPGWVAGVV
+151 DRPAWAAGVV
-161 TSQAPMLGLTVGS
+161 TSQAPMLGLTIGS
-174 VVAGALVQYLP
+174 VISGALVQYVP

-215 TAGAWR
+215 TPGVWR

-226 VSVPPR
+226 VSVPAR
-232 ARPLLP
+232 ARSLLP

-284 SVIGAPLVGR
+284 SVAGAPLVGR
-294 LQPARAQRV
+294 LLPATAQRL
-303 GMVVFL
+303 GMVVFVV
-309 AGMAGI
+309 GVTGI
-315 LTALVTASVALMTA
+315 LVALVTTSVVVMTTA
-329 FTIVASVGQGMGV
+329 TIVASVGQGMGV
-342 SASMRGLLVGSTAPE
+342 SASMRALLLGSTAAE

-384 HVLPTVTIAFGYGA
+384 HVLPTVTIAFGYGV
-398 LALIGTAIT
+398 LALVATAIT
-407 LIFARNPSG
+407 LVFARNPSG

>member
-1 MTAGSRRAVRTP
+1 MPSAVTAPSSGRNP
-13 TTTPST
+13 TA
-19 TPTSTKPMST
+19 PTSDAL
-29 GMRRTFVVASAS
+29 RRTFVVASAS

-46 AASASPVPVFN
+46 AASAAPVPVFN

-81 ILALLCLGRLAH
+81 IIALLCLGRLAH
-93 HLGRRPTGLAT
+93 HLGRRPVGLAT
-104 LVTMI
+104 LLTMI

-151 DRPGWVAGVV
+151 DRPAWAAGVV
-161 TSQAPMLGLTVGS
+161 TSQAPMLGLTIGS
-174 VVAGALVQYLP
+174 VISGALVQYVP

-215 TAGAWR
+215 TPGVWR

-226 VSVPPR
+226 VSVPAR
-232 ARPLLP
+232 ARSLLP

-284 SVIGAPLVGR
+284 SVAGAPLVGR
-294 LQPARAQRV
+294 LLPATAQRL
-303 GMVVFL
+303 GMVVFVV
-309 AGMAGI
+309 GVTGI
-315 LTALVTASVALMTA
+315 LVALVTTSVVVMTTA
-329 FTIVASVGQGMGV
+329 TIVASVGQGMGV
-342 SASMRGLLVGSTAPE
+342 SASMRALLLGSTAAE

-384 HVLPTVTIAFGYGA
+384 HVLPTVTIAFGYGV
-398 LALIGTAIT
+398 LALVATAIT
-407 LIFARNPSG
+407 LVFARNPSG

>member
-1 MTAGSRRAVRTP
+1 MPSAVTAPSSGQNP
-13 TTTPST
+13 TA
-19 TPTSTKPMST
+19 PTSDAL
-29 GMRRTFVVASAS
+29 RRTFVVASAS

-46 AASASPVPVFN
+46 AASAAPVPVFN

-81 ILALLCLGRLAH
+81 IIALLCLGRLAH
-93 HLGRRPTGLAT
+93 HLGRRPVGLAT
-104 LVTMI
+104 LLTMI

-122 ALVAGRFLMGIGA
+122 ALVAGRFLMGVGA

-151 DRPGWVAGVV
+151 DRPAWVAGVV
-161 TSQAPMLGLTVGS
+161 TSQAPMLGLTIGS
-174 VVAGALVQYLP
+174 VISGALVQYVP

-215 TAGAWR
+215 TPGVWR

-226 VSVPPR
+226 VSVPAR
-232 ARPLLP
+232 ARSLLP

-284 SVIGAPLVGR
+284 SVAGAPLVGR
-294 LQPARAQRV
+294 LLPATAQRL
-303 GMVVFL
+303 GMVVFVV
-309 AGMAGI
+309 GVTGI
-315 LTALVTASVALMTA
+315 LVALVTTSVVVMTTA
-329 FTIVASVGQGMGV
+329 TIVASVGQGMGV
-342 SASMRGLLVGSTAPE
+342 SASMRALLLGSTAAE

-384 HVLPTVTIAFGYGA
+384 HVLPTVTIAFGYGV
-398 LALIGTAIT
+398 LALVATAIT
-407 LIFARNPSG
+407 LVFARNPSG

>member
-1 MTAGSRRAVRTP
+1 MPSAVTAPSSGRNP
-13 TTTPST
+13 TA
-19 TPTSTKPMST
+19 PTSDAL
-29 GMRRTFVVASAS
+29 RRTFVVASAS

-46 AASASPVPVFN
+46 AASAAPVPVFN

-81 ILALLCLGRLAH
+81 IIALLCLGRLAH
-93 HLGRRPTGLAT
+93 HLGRRPVGLAT
-104 LVTMI
+104 LLTMI

-122 ALVAGRFLMGIGA
+122 ALVAGRFLMGVGA

-151 DRPGWVAGVV
+151 DRPAWVAGVV
-161 TSQAPMLGLTVGS
+161 TSQAPMLGLTIGS
-174 VVAGALVQYLP
+174 VISGALVQYVP

-215 TAGAWR
+215 TPGVWR

-226 VSVPPR
+226 VSVPAR
-232 ARPLLP
+232 ARSLLP

-284 SVIGAPLVGR
+284 SVAGAPLVGR
-294 LQPARAQRV
+294 LLPATAQRL
-303 GMVVFL
+303 GMVVFVV
-309 AGMAGI
+309 GVTGI
-315 LTALVTASVALMTA
+315 LVALVTTSVVVMTTA
-329 FTIVASVGQGMGV
+329 TIVASVGQGMGV
-342 SASMRGLLVGSTAPE
+342 SASMRALLLGSTAAE

-384 HVLPTVTIAFGYGA
+384 HVLPTVTIAFGYGV
-398 LALIGTAIT
+398 LALVATAIT
-407 LIFARNPSG
+407 LVFARNPSG

>member
-1 MTAGSRRAVRTP
+1 MPSAVTAPSSGRNP
-13 TTTPST
+13 TA
-19 TPTSTKPMST
+19 PTSDAL
-29 GMRRTFVVASAS
+29 RRTFVVASAS

-46 AASASPVPVFN
+46 AASAAPVPVFN

-81 ILALLCLGRLAH
+81 IIALLCLGRLAH
-93 HLGRRPTGLAT
+93 HLGRRPVGLAT
-104 LVTMI
+104 LLTMI

-151 DRPGWVAGVV
+151 DRPAWVAGVV
-161 TSQAPMLGLTVGS
+161 TSQAPMLGLTIGS
-174 VVAGALVQYLP
+174 VISGALVQYVP
-185 GARVWVYVAMA
+185 GARVWVYVVMA

-215 TAGAWR
+215 TPGVWR

-226 VSVPPR
+226 VSVPAR
-232 ARPLLP
+232 ARSLLP

-284 SVIGAPLVGR
+284 SVAGAPLVGR
-294 LQPARAQRV
+294 LLPATAQRL
-303 GMVVFL
+303 GMVVFVV
-309 AGMAGI
+309 GVTGI
-315 LTALVTASVALMTA
+315 LVALVTTSVVVMTTA
-329 FTIVASVGQGMGV
+329 TIVASVGQGMGV
-342 SASMRGLLVGSTAPE
+342 SASMRALLLGSTAAE

-384 HVLPTVTIAFGYGA
+384 HVLPTVTIAFGYGV
-398 LALIGTAIT
+398 LALVATAIT
-407 LIFARNPSG
+407 LVFARNPSG

>member
-1 MTAGSRRAVRTP
+1 MPSAVTAPSSGRNP
-13 TTTPST
+13 TA
-19 TPTSTKPMST
+19 PTSDAL
-29 GMRRTFVVASAS
+29 RRTFVVASAS

-46 AASASPVPVFN
+46 AASAAPVPVFN

-81 ILALLCLGRLAH
+81 IIALLCLGRLAH
-93 HLGRRPTGLAT
+93 HLGRRPVGLAT
-104 LVTMI
+104 LLTMI

-151 DRPGWVAGVV
+151 DRPAWVAGVV
-161 TSQAPMLGLTVGS
+161 TSQAPMLGLTIGS
-174 VVAGALVQYLP
+174 VISGALVQYVP
-185 GARVWVYVAMA
+185 GARVWVYVVMA

-215 TAGAWR
+215 TPGVWR

-226 VSVPPR
+226 VSVPAR
-232 ARPLLP
+232 ARSLLP

-284 SVIGAPLVGR
+284 SVAGAPLVGR
-294 LQPARAQRV
+294 LLPATAQRL
-303 GMVVFL
+303 GMVVFVV
-309 AGMAGI
+309 GVTGI
-315 LTALVTASVALMTA
+315 LVALVTTSVVVMTTA
-329 FTIVASVGQGMGV
+329 TIVASVGQGMGV
-342 SASMRGLLVGSTAPE
+342 SASMRALLLGSTAAE

-384 HVLPTVTIAFGYGA
+384 LVLPTVTIAFGYGV
-398 LALIGTAIT
+398 LALVATAIT
-407 LIFARNPSG
+407 LVFARNPSG